1 VQALSTGWYDA
12 DIKAALAAH
21 RPGGRHRCDVALR
34 TMSAAGLFRGAA
46 DLASLQRDQTLM
58 ICMSD
63 GDAPEN
69 NFEWLVT
76 RGFRPKKLPKSAWT
90 REEHTLLVQA
100 CRELRSG
107 TADRSEAIH
116 DWSQWIATYTFASTK
131 EAYEVRL
138 ELAKLAAM
146 GRG

>member
-1 VQALSTGWYDA
+1 
-12 DIKAALAAH
+12 
-21 RPGGRHRCDVALR
+21 
-34 TMSAAGLFRGAA
+34 MSAAGLFRTGA
-46 DLASLQRDQTLM
+46 DLSSFKRNQTLM

-69 NFEWLVT
+69 NYEWLVT
-76 RGFRPKKLPKSAWT
+76 HGFRPKKLPKSAWT

-100 CRELRSG
+100 CRDLRSG

-116 DWSQWIATYTFASTK
+116 DWAQWIATYTFASTK

-138 ELAKLAAM
+138 ELVKLMNM
-146 GRG
+146 GRT